1 MDKSLTCAC
10 TAVDPVAVLAVFE
23 DVEADRALYF
33 LVSLFLSCEHLDNL
47 VAGVWRGSPQRW
59 RHLCS
64 LRGGEGARLCRGGR
78 HQEHSGAAQ
87 LLNQHQYHLCEIL
100 LFKVT
105 SYIYVLLSFLT
116 APLGGFFVG
125 FVAGL
130 VASLVAKY
138 TSERDEYL
146 KPILNLLFA
155 CLAYMITLLFG
166 FSNILGLIAYG
177 IAQTRYGVSNMR

>member
-1 MDKSLTCAC
+1 ML
-10 TAVDPVAVLAVFE
+10 
-23 DVEADRALYF
+23 
-33 LVSLFLSCEHLDNL
+33 
-47 VAGVWRGSPQRW
+47 
-59 RHLCS
+59 
-64 LRGGEGARLCRGGR
+64 
-78 HQEHSGAAQ
+78 
-87 LLNQHQYHLCEIL
+87 
-100 LFKVT
+100 KVT
-105 SYIYVLLSFLT
+105 AYIYVLLSFLT
-116 APLGGFFVG
+116 APLGGFLVG

-138 TSERDEYL
+138 TSDRDEYL

>member
-1 MDKSLTCAC
+1 M
-10 TAVDPVAVLAVFE
+10 
-23 DVEADRALYF
+23 
-33 LVSLFLSCEHLDNL
+33 
-47 VAGVWRGSPQRW
+47 
-59 RHLCS
+59 
-64 LRGGEGARLCRGGR
+64 
-78 HQEHSGAAQ
+78 
-87 LLNQHQYHLCEIL
+87 NQHQYHLCEIL
-100 LFKVT
+100 LLKVT

-155 CLAYMITLLFG
+155 ALAYMITLLCG

-177 IAQTRYGVSNMR
+177 IAQTRYGVGNMR

>member
-1 MDKSLTCAC
+1 MK
-10 TAVDPVAVLAVFE
+10 F
-23 DVEADRALYF
+23 
-33 LVSLFLSCEHLDNL
+33 
-47 VAGVWRGSPQRW
+47 SP
-59 RHLCS
+59 
-64 LRGGEGARLCRGGR
+64 
-78 HQEHSGAAQ
+78 
-87 LLNQHQYHLCEIL
+87 
-100 LFKVT
+100 KVT
-105 SYIYVLLSFLT
+105 SYFYVLLSFLT

-166 FSNILGLIAYG
+166 FSNILGLIAVVITATPPPAVQCIIG
-177 IAQTRYGVSNMR
+177 CHLLAAAFVSIVTAALWRWRFPCLRQLCLMRYR

>member
-1 MDKSLTCAC
+1 MTFLIFLKLFRFSFFGVGL
-10 TAVDPVAVLAVFE
+10 LA
-23 DVEADRALYF
+23 L
-33 LVSLFLSCEHLDNL
+33 
-47 VAGVWRGSPQRW
+47 
-59 RHLCS
+59 
-64 LRGGEGARLCRGGR
+64 
-78 HQEHSGAAQ
+78 
-87 LLNQHQYHLCEIL
+87 
-100 LFKVT
+100 
-105 SYIYVLLSFLT
+105 
-116 APLGGFFVG
+116 G